1 MGKCKE
7 RPCKD
12 LFEKDG
18 IKYIRDRKGIVVW
31 NKDIPRKG
39 QWDMGYL
46 PDQKYSDMY
55 DLFIRGDVSE
65 VEFLKWYRNA
75 ENYEPQTIPFNR
87 GHKGE

>member
-1 MGKCKE
+1 MGH
-7 RPCKD
+7 
-12 LFEKDG
+12 
-18 IKYIRDRKGIVVW
+18 
-31 NKDIPRKG
+31 
-39 QWDMGYL
+39 L

-65 VEFLKWYRNA
+65 VAFLKWYRNA